1 LEHQR
6 QCARLFQQ
14 VMAETLPQMERLTD
28 AELERRYYAARRE
41 LDAMD
46 SYGEK
51 YDLELVGLRVQ
62 RAMGT
67 PYAADA
73 IDEVKN
79 ARKGIMQVLPVGKMS
94 PHDHVRDTQMQND
107 PVVRLRY
114 DLSGSMQKI
123 WTHLREKRPQLQ
135 EKILQQL
142 EAKYR

>member
-1 LEHQR
+1 
-6 QCARLFQQ
+6 
-14 VMAETLPQMERLTD
+14 MERLTD

-114 DLSGSMQKI
+114 DLSGSMQKN
-123 WTHLREKRPQLQ
+123 LDAPPREAPPVAGKNSPAVRGQIQ
-135 EKILQQL
+135 VV
-142 EAKYR
+142 A